1 MDFHLSEK
9 TIELQAR
16 LTRFMEAHILPAE
29 QPFRDHMR
37 ETGNK
42 WVTPPLIEDLKEKAR
57 QEGNVMLLGPAA
69 CFTSFS
75 RNHH

>member
-1 MDFHLSEK
+1 
-9 TIELQAR
+9 
-16 LTRFMEAHILPAE
+16 MEAHILPAE

-57 QEGNVMLLGPAA
+57 QEGLWNLFVPLAQRYAKQSGLCRWP
-69 CFTSFS
+69 
-75 RNHH
+75 R